1 MTGGWVLDILLV
13 ALLSSYA
20 VSGFRQGLVV
30 SGLSLLGFLSGGAL
44 GMAVLPGWFAGW
56 TWATEN
62 ALGSRA
68 LLIGGV
74 FSLAALGQALAV
86 HVARR
91 VRRRMHARP
100 AVTTDA
106 VLGGVA
112 SVLAVGVLV
121 WFVAGGLRGSSTTVV
136 GRAIGESRVLAVVD
150 AVVPPQTG
158 ALFAGFRQVLDRGGF
173 PRVFEG
179 LATEPILAVD
189 PPTAGVLAGSA
200 VTAAT
205 ESLVKITGVATECRR
220 GQEGSGW
227 VVAKGRVVTNA
238 HVVAGVDDV
247 VVRVKGTGPSLH
259 GTVVVFDPERDLAV
273 IAVPDLQAAP
283 LTLGAPLGR
292 GADAVV
298 AGFPLDGPLRLDAA
312 RVRQTLTATGQD
324 IYGKPGATRE
334 IYSLFARVEP
344 GNSGGPL
351 LSAAGQVVGVVFA
364 KSLDDEQTGYAL
376 TLAEAAPVLTAAS
389 TARGRV
395 DTGACSLG

>member
-91 VRRRMHARP
+91 MRRRMHARP

-189 PPTAGVLAGSA
+189 PR
-200 VTAAT
+200 
-205 ESLVKITGVATECRR
+205 RR
-220 GQEGSGW
+220 GCW
-227 VVAKGRVVTNA
+227 
-238 HVVAGVDDV
+238 
-247 VVRVKGTGPSLH
+247 P
-259 GTVVVFDPERDLAV
+259 
-273 IAVPDLQAAP
+273 
-283 LTLGAPLGR
+283 
-292 GADAVV
+292 
-298 AGFPLDGPLRLDAA
+298 A
-312 RVRQTLTATGQD
+312 RR
-324 IYGKPGATRE
+324 
-334 IYSLFARVEP
+334 
-344 GNSGGPL
+344 
-351 LSAAGQVVGVVFA
+351 
-364 KSLDDEQTGYAL
+364 
-376 TLAEAAPVLTAAS
+376 
-389 TARGRV
+389 
-395 DTGACSLG
+395 